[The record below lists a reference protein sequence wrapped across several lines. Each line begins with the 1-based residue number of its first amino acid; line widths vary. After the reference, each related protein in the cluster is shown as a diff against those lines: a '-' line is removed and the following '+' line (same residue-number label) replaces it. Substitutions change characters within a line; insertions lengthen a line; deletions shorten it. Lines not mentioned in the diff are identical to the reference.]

1 MKAISMARNTQIE
14 DQSIYRKGEKGEG
27 IAVVVGITRGSEPS
41 TAATRFGHA
50 IDTGMW

>member
-1 MKAISMARNTQIE
+1 MKAISMPRNTQIE
-14 DQSIYRKGEKGEG
+14 DQSIYRKGQKGEG
-27 IAVVVGITRGSEPS
+27 IAVVVGIARAANSS